1 MESTNTLKLFE
12 EIGNVEKSEG
22 AEALTEEKIGGL
34 CKKYDIS
41 MTELQNL
48 VVEILSAGEITGFSG
63 NEQALETIAGG
74 KMDFKKSTATL
85 LAALNTSVLFTPAFA
100 NELSSKSV
108 VHSKIKD
115 SNNGAPTQNFFTEY
129 IPKKHNDAVE
139 YTKTKL
145 NINQKTA
152 KSVVCIAEFLVT
164 LATTSLIGVSGKS
177 IYNRVSSPNFVSI
190 DSLNSYITD
199 NKNSWTTNFAAI
211 DYANPVE
218 NVIVKIKFS
227 SSNEHYL
234 YATFDIRENTVS
246 NPVTIES
253 QEPQA
258 SVSNTCTIDVPW
270 PDAQRLLGVRS
281 LKPGIQLDSERSQ
294 ALSNALRT
302 HYAHPST
309 KSPTASHDPN
319 QSPNPLPAATPIN
332 TENTPKPSP
341 QATQLSSLDSAN
353 QSFDNHEPN
362 PIPVSLNLLSH
373 NTTPATTE
381 TPGTTNTLAK
391 KQPQTPQKQ
400 TPPDST
406 SNNTVNTIKPPPAVT
421 MDNF

>member
-48 VVEILSAGEITGFSG
+48 VVEILSAGKITGFSG

-108 VHSKIKD
+108 VNSKIED
-115 SNNGAPTQNFFTEY
+115 SNNGASTQNFFTEY

-145 NINQKTA
+145 NITQKTA

-199 NKNSWTTNFAAI
+199 NKNSWATNFAVK
-211 DYANPVE
+211 DLTKPTE

-234 YATFDIRENTVS
+234 YATFDIRENAVS
-246 NPVTIES
+246 NPATIES

-281 LKPGIQLDSERSQ
+281 LKPGIQIDSERSQ
-294 ALSNALRT
+294 ELTKALRAN
-302 HYAHPST
+302 YANPS
-309 KSPTASHDPN
+309 KAGPIASHEPN
-319 QSPNPLPAATPIN
+319 QSTNPLPAEPPIN
-332 TENTPKPSP
+332 TKNAPEPSP
-341 QATQLSSLDSAN
+341 QATQLSSLDSPK
-353 QSFDNHEPN
+353 QTSENHEPN
-362 PIPVSLNLLSH
+362 PIPVSLNLISR
-373 NTTPATTE
+373 NTTPGTTE
-381 TPGTTNTLAK
+381 TPETSN
-391 KQPQTPQKQ
+391 PQTPKTP
-400 TPPDST
+400 TPPDSK
-406 SNNTVNTIKPPPAVT
+406 SNNTVDTSMPPPAVT
-421 MDNF
+421 MDDF

>member
-48 VVEILSAGEITGFSG
+48 VVEILSAGKITGFSG

-108 VHSKIKD
+108 VNSKIED
-115 SNNGAPTQNFFTEY
+115 SNNGAPTQNFFTKY

-139 YTKTKL
+139 YTKAKL
-145 NINQKTA
+145 NITQKTA

-164 LATTSLIGVSGKS
+164 LATASLIGVSGKS

-190 DSLNSYITD
+190 DNLNSYINE
-199 NKNSWTTNFAAI
+199 NKNSWATNSAAN
-211 DYANPVE
+211 DCANTVAS
-218 NVIVKIKFS
+218 VIVKIKFP
-227 SSNEHYL
+227 SSNKNYL
-234 YATFDIRENTVS
+234 YATFDIRDNAAS
-246 NPVTIES
+246 NPVTIEQ
-253 QEPQA
+253 QEPQT

-270 PDAQRLLGVRS
+270 PTAQILLGVGS

-294 ALSNALRT
+294 ELSHALRA
-302 HYAHPST
+302 HYANPST
-309 KSPTASHDPN
+309 EGKLASHGPN
-319 QSPNPLPAATPIN
+319 QPPNPLPASPPLTTLTNTDTP
-332 TENTPKPSP
+332 
-341 QATQLSSLDSAN
+341 SSLASSN
-353 QSFDNHEPN
+353 QSFANNEPN
-362 PIPVSLNLLSH
+362 PIPISLDLISH
-373 NTTPATTE
+373 TSNPGQTSPPGKRKPPQPPKKPVPAPTSPTTPNLE
-381 TPGTTNTLAK
+381 
-391 KQPQTPQKQ
+391 Q
-400 TPPDST
+400 
-406 SNNTVNTIKPPPAVT
+406 PPPVVK
-421 MDNF
+421 MEN